1 MQKKTPDYDNVFK
14 TMKMKHKRLFISVIN
29 ETFGKHYPTDAR
41 VETLPS
47 EGFLTE
53 NETADG
59 SKDIEEQISDFVLK
73 IENEIYL
80 LECQSV
86 YRCKAI
92 CGLGYRPCDHSHAE
106 IFNHLYQEDG
116 KNSKSN
122 HDHVHIS
129 GWAGNQ
135 L

>member
-53 NETADG
+53 KRD
-59 SKDIEEQISDFVLK
+59 
-73 IENEIYL
+73 
-80 LECQSV
+80 
-86 YRCKAI
+86 
-92 CGLGYRPCDHSHAE
+92 
-106 IFNHLYQEDG
+106 
-116 KNSKSN
+116 
-122 HDHVHIS
+122 S
-129 GWAGNQ
+129 GWKQGHRRTDF
-135 L
+135 